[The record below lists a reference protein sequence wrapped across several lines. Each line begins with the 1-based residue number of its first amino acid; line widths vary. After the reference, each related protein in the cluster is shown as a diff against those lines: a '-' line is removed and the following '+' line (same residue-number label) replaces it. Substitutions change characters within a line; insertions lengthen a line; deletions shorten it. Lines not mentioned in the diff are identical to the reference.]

1 MSDHWSLSTFDDQ
14 HIIHKWWPWWR
25 PHHRQGS
32 HKRQYVD
39 TKNSWCF
46 GKIGSPEFRLFV
58 FAPNGQQQCA
68 GEYIML
74 PDRANRQPVW
84 EQKNGNFWIYSGA
97 KLMTVFFFVL
107 FWVKLLQGKHQ
118 YPELTVKIGILKPN
132 CTFNPRFS
140 FCYLC
145 CRLSTLQY
153 RMITEAQIRQHV
165 MFKSARTMWRSA
177 RSKWSLDHWREGC
190 KGQGY
195 QRWTWMLRREKSMV
209 KNHSCRGHTFRY
221 LRKID
226 MIQKIPT
233 WYC

>member
-1 MSDHWSLSTFDDQ
+1 MLRKNWLSWVQALRFRPQWPATVCWRIYHASWPGESSTGLGAEEWELLDLFRRQVDD
-14 HIIHKWWPWWR
+14 
-25 PHHRQGS
+25 S
-32 HKRQYVD
+32 
-39 TKNSWCF
+39 
-46 GKIGSPEFRLFV
+46 
-58 FAPNGQQQCA
+58 
-68 GEYIML
+68 
-74 PDRANRQPVW
+74 
-84 EQKNGNFWIYSGA
+84 
-97 KLMTVFFFVL
+97 VFFFVL